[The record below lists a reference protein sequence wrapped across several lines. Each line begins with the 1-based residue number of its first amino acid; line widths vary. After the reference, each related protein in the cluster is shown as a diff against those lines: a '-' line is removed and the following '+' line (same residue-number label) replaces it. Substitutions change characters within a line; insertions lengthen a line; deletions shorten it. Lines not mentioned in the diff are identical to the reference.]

1 MNNEIIKFNNG
12 NLELDVTVT
21 PDKDT
26 VWLTANQMALLF
38 DRDEKQFVSILIT
51 RLKIMKLKK
60 RTTRKKCVLLELN
73 NLFRFIL

>member
-21 PDKDT
+21 PDKDA

>member
-1 MNNEIIKFNNG
+1 MLIKEEITYKGHWNKKIGVHMNNEIIKFNNG

-38 DRDEKQFVSILIT
+38 DRDEKNS
-51 RLKIMKLKK
+51 
-60 RTTRKKCVLLELN
+60 
-73 NLFRFIL
+73 